1 MNKVK
6 QKAAEIFVN
15 LKLKKGEFDNQSFS
29 SAFMNS
35 GSFLILMPDDD
46 KDFQYAVNI
55 LDYLEEL
62 KKDFSILTF
71 DYRVSLLPLR
81 FREKAL
87 GHGRKDINKIELPSK
102 RLTSNLTKKKY
113 DALLD
118 LNRKEQLFY
127 TYVSGIVSAAVS
139 IGFAKG
145 FADRVYNIQIANSET
160 NPKISYENLLNCL
173 KML

>member
-1 MNKVK
+1 MNIVK
-6 QKAAEIFVN
+6 QKAAKIFIN
-15 LKLKKGEFDNQSFS
+15 LNLKKGEFDNQSFS
-29 SAFMNS
+29 SAFKGSN
-35 GSFLILMPDDD
+35 SFLILMPDDD

-62 KKDFSILTF
+62 KKDYSILTF

-81 FREKAL
+81 FRKKTL
-87 GHGRKDINKIELPSK
+87 GHGMKDINKIELPSR

-113 DALLD
+113 DVLLD

-127 TYVSGIVSAAVS
+127 TYISGIVSAAVS